1 MFMVL
6 LVALQENLLS
16 YNAKKKH
23 VVLHDDKY

>member
-16 YNAKKKH
+16 YNAKKH
-23 VVLHDDKY
+23 VVLHDDKS